1 MAERGAMPKMFYTEA
16 KMAIDYNPFN
26 GARETPTQFRSA
38 EQALTEAFLRFC
50 KGIPRRR
57 RSFTDCVREWSKLR
71 RELDQPLNPNQEEG
85 TTRMTK
91 EFRATLKVAFEARF

>member
-1 MAERGAMPKMFYTEA
+1 
-16 KMAIDYNPFN
+16 MAIDYDPFH
-26 GARETPTQFRSA
+26 GARATPTQVSSA
-38 EQALTEAFLRFC
+38 EQDLTAAFLRFC

-71 RELDQPLNPNQEEG
+71 RELDQPLNPTQEEG
-85 TTRMTK
+85 TTRMSA